1 MLILARKENQSIM
14 IGDNI
19 EITIVSIKGD
29 HVKIGINAPTDVK
42 VFRKEIYEEIQNAN
56 KEAVN
61 IDPHKIKDISSLLKK
76 KE

>member
-1 MLILARKENQSIM
+1 MLILSRKENQSIM

-42 VFRKEIYEEIQNAN
+42 VFRKEIFEEIQNAN

-61 IDPHKIKDISSLLKK
+61 VDPNTIKDIGSLLKK

>member
-1 MLILARKENQSIM
+1 MLILTRKENQSIM

-29 HVKIGINAPTDVK
+29 HVKIGINAPPDVK
-42 VFRKEIYEEIQNAN
+42 VFRKEIFEEIQNAN
-56 KEAVN
+56 KEASN
-61 IDPHKIKDISSLLKK
+61 INPNTIKDIGSLLKK